1 MELMKWNPPREL
13 FSSGNRM
20 RDLFDDFFYPL
31 FKEES
36 TRSIW
41 GWNPKVDVYEED
53 GRLIFKAELPGVEK
67 KDIEVTVKDAVL
79 TLKGERSADNEVKD
93 KEKNY
98 YRRERSSGKFVR
110 SFNLP
115 AEVNPENIEADY
127 KDGILKVSVPKPEKL
142 KTKQI
147 TVH

>member
-1 MELMKWNPPREL
+1 MELLRWNPSREL
-13 FSSGNRM
+13 FSPRNQM

-31 FKEES
+31 FKEDS
-36 TRSIW
+36 PRSMW
-41 GWNPKVDVYEED
+41 GWNPKVDVYEEE
-53 GRLIFKAELPGVEK
+53 GRIVFKAELPGVDK

-79 TLKGERSADNEVKD
+79 TLKGERSVDKEV

-98 YRRERSSGKFVR
+98 YRKERSFGKFER
-110 SFNLP
+110 AFNLP
-115 AEVNPENIEADY
+115 GDVNAESIEADF
-127 KDGILKVSVPKPEKL
+127 KDGILKVSVPKPKEL